1 MFSRISSLVCLMT
14 IFYVHDEAEFTD
26 VVLRNKVADTIFIFL
41 PKIVTV
47 LLKTSLA
54 DEKLGETLKSVS
66 TLIYYIENYSTYCV

>member
-1 MFSRISSLVCLMT
+1 MT

-26 VVLRNKVADTIFIFL
+26 VVLRNQVADTIFIFL

-54 DEKLGETLKSVS
+54 DEKLGETLKAVS
-66 TLIYYIENYSTYCV
+66 I